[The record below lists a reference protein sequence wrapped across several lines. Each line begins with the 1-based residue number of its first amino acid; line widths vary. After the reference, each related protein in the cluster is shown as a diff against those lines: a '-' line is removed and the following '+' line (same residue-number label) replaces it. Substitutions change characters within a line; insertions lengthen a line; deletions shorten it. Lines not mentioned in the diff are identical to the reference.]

1 MIILSENHLRSILQM
16 KDVIDAVEA
25 GFRALADR
33 KAVAPERLHLPLPE
47 QSAVVLLMPASIGS
61 AETGNGVGAKIVSVF
76 EKNSERGLDIIQGI
90 YILLDGDT
98 GAPLAVMDGKFI
110 TAIRT
115 AATSAVATRFMM
127 TPGRKKLAVM
137 GAGVQAEFHIEAMLA
152 VAQIDHIAIASRSQ
166 EKAEQLA
173 ERTKSGF
180 GVECEVGS
188 VEKAVYE
195 SDLICACTSSAI
207 PLFDGLL
214 IRPGTHINAVGAFT
228 PQTRELDT
236 ITVARSRVIIDEQS
250 AAGREAGEILIPV
263 SERAVKLDH
272 IKGTLADVVTGLVAG
287 RTAMDEITLFK
298 SCGLAVEDLV
308 TAQLAFRRASELNLG
323 VDVAM

>member
-1 MIILSENHLRSILQM
+1 MLILSENHLRSVLQM
-16 KDVIDAVEA
+16 KDVISVVEA
-25 GFRALADR
+25 GFRALAAR
-33 KAVAPERLHLPLPE
+33 QARAPERLHMSLPE

-76 EKNSERGLDIIQGI
+76 EKNSERGLDIVQGI

-115 AATSAVATRFMM
+115 AATSAVATRFM
-127 TPGRKKLAVM
+127 TTAGRKSLAVL
-137 GAGVQAEFHIEAMLA
+137 GAGVQAEFHIEAMIE
-152 VAQIDHIAIASRSQ
+152 VAEIDYIAIASRSQ

-173 ERTKSGF
+173 RRTKLRF
-180 GVECEVGS
+180 GIESKVRSAEEAVSEC
-188 VEKAVYE
+188 
-195 SDLICACTSSAI
+195 DLICACTSAAV
-207 PLFDGLL
+207 PLFDGSL
-214 IRPGTHINAVGAFT
+214 IKPGTHINAVGSFT

-236 ITVARSRVIIDEQS
+236 MTVARSRVIIDEQS

-263 SERAVKLDH
+263 SEGVITINH
-272 IKGTLADVVTGLVAG
+272 IKGTLADVVTGLVDG
-287 RTAMDEITLFK
+287 RTSTDEITLFK
-298 SCGLAVEDLV
+298 SCGLAIEDLV
-308 TAQLAFRRASELNLG
+308 TAQLAYSRASESDAG